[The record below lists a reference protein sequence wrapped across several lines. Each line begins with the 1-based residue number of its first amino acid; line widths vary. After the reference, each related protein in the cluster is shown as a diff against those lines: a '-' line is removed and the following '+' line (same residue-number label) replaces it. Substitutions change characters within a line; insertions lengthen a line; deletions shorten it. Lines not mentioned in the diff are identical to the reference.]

1 MSNLDYLIIV
11 LASAFSALV
20 QMEIYS
26 KLVND
31 KLFKIDIRVI
41 LITIVCGILIT
52 INTYKN
58 VSYSR
63 PSINFI
69 IMLIAETIYF
79 KDNLSKTI
87 LYTLFCFLIMII
99 YEIILSCFVQF
110 YFKDISTF
118 DTNILFK
125 VTFSLLSVGF
135 TFLSCNFKFI
145 KKIRKDILPKLLN
158 SKIII
163 IVSAISLLVLY
174 LIDVKYSFDL
184 NDTTYLINSIIVIGV
199 FILLII
205 NIYNYYKI
213 NKEIEKTEI
222 LLNFMSK
229 YEKIIDDNRINKHE
243 ILNNLLILKSF
254 ENKNSK
260 EYIEIIDDLIAR
272 YDKKGMDFKNIYNLP
287 TGLKGILYYKLYGLE
302 EKKYNIRINISK
314 QVTVSLKNLPRKEYI
329 KLYRIINIL
338 IDNAIEASSKSRE
351 KMINIEIYKEESNNI
366 IIIDNSFKGKLDL
379 NMINNK
385 NYSTK
390 GKGRGL
396 GLYILKSIIND
407 SKKISLEQKIYKNI
421 FSSKIIIK

>member
-145 KKIRKDILPKLLN
+145 KKIR
-158 SKIII
+158 I

-366 IIIDNSFKGKLDL
+366 ILPTMGLT
-379 NMINNK
+379 NNEK
-385 NYSTK
+385 TDVPIVSENYIK
-390 GKGRGL
+390 
-396 GLYILKSIIND
+396 
-407 SKKISLEQKIYKNI
+407 EQL
-421 FSSKIIIK
+421 